1 MNIKLNK
8 SIMIQ
13 IVFLCPHLYQKIPSD
28 AITFTTVT
36 NSVCIIVDISSNT
49 GLLHSFAK

>member
-13 IVFLCPHLYQKIPSD
+13 IVFLCPHLYFKRYQ
-28 AITFTTVT
+28 VMR
-36 NSVCIIVDISSNT
+36 
-49 GLLHSFAK
+49 LRLQL